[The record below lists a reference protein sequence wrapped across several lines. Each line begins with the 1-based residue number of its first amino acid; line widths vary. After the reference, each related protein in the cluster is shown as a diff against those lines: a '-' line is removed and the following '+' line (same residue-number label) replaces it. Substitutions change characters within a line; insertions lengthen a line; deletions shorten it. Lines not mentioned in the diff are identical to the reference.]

1 MRYLI
6 AIAALV
12 GALLLFLLS
21 KASSSSEFISGSSYT
36 IVLILSGFFI
46 LSLIAII
53 ANQIKKLFRNI
64 KKDVMGS
71 RLSMRLV
78 ISFTLMAVI
87 PGLIVYLVSVNFL
100 TRSIESWFNV
110 KVESALDGGLK
121 LGQKALDIM
130 LTDLELKA
138 ERMALSLSSLPATSQ
153 YAALSD
159 LREKTGVQ
167 DATII
172 SDQGKIIAVSSND
185 AESFLPALPTLIQLK
200 QAENNIYGKIEPI
213 TNKGLYLRVLAP
225 INGTSVS
232 NERLILQILQPV
244 PNSLSTLAES
254 VQDVFQDYQKL
265 SYSRDSLKLIFSITL
280 TLVLMLAIL
289 TAVAI
294 GFLLSRKLS
303 EPLALLAEGTKKIAK
318 GNFKTMLP
326 EKGKDELGVLVRS
339 FNSMTRQLDQATQ
352 TSENNQI
359 RLESARSYL
368 ETVLAHLSSGV
379 IVINDAMEIKSFNIA
394 ASKIL
399 QVDLS
404 KNKDQLLT
412 SISNKNKLLKDFV
425 VSIQEEIKT
434 SNRKMQPEIIKQ
446 FEIRYEKNNQVL
458 SLQITTLPQN
468 KVNNYVLMIDD
479 ITMMIQAQRNAA
491 WSEVARR
498 LAHEIKNPLTPI
510 QLSAERIK
518 HKLGSK
524 LNKDDTEILDKA
536 VSTIVNQVDAMKTMV
551 NEFSE
556 YARAPKLNLESTD
569 INETIIEISHLF
581 ENSGIKITTNLL
593 KGLPKI
599 KVDANMMRQVLINLI
614 QNAQDAMVSN
624 TKKPSIKINTNKY
637 KNYLVLSIEDNGP
650 GFSEDILKKA
660 FEPYVTTKSHGTGL
674 GFIIEISHL
683 FENSGIKITT
693 NLLKGLPK
701 IKVDANMMR
710 QVLNRVLKLIRISI
724 KIISSY
730 PLKIM
735 AQVFQKTY

>member
-244 PNSLSTLAES
+244 PDSLTTLAES

-265 SYSRDSLKLIFSITL
+265 SYSRDSLKVIFSITL

-326 EKGKDELGVLVRS
+326 EKGKDELGILVRS

-379 IVINDAMEIKSFNIA
+379 IVINDDMEIKSFNIA

-404 KNKDQLLT
+404 KNTNQLIT
-412 SISNKNKLLKDFV
+412 SISNKNKLLNNFV
-425 VSIQEEIKT
+425 VSIQEEIKVA
-434 SNRKMQPEIIKQ
+434 SSKKQFEIIKQ
-446 FEIRYEKNNQVL
+446 FEIKYEKNNQVL
-458 SLQITTLPQN
+458 SLQITPLPQN
-468 KVNNYVLMIDD
+468 KVKNYVLMIDD
-479 ITMMIQAQRNAA
+479 ITMMIQAQRDAA

-524 LNKDDTEILDKA
+524 LNKEDTDILDKA

-556 YARAPKLNLESTD
+556 YARAPKLNLELTD
-569 INETIIEISHLF
+569 INETIKEISHLF
-581 ENSGIKITTNLL
+581 ENSGIKITTTLL

-599 KVDANMMRQVLINLI
+599 KVDINMMRQVLINLI
-614 QNAQDAMVSN
+614 QNAQDAMVNN

-637 KNYLVLSIEDNGP
+637 KNYLILSIEDNGP
-650 GFSEDILKKA
+650 GFSADILKKA

-674 GFIIEISHL
+674 GLAIVKKIIEEHEGTIVVENIKSGGANINIQLPISK
-683 FENSGIKITT
+683 SK
-693 NLLKGLPK
+693 
-701 IKVDANMMR
+701 
-710 QVLNRVLKLIRISI
+710 
-724 KIISSY
+724 
-730 PLKIM
+730 
-735 AQVFQKTY
+735 

>member
-6 AIAALV
+6 AIASLV

-21 KASSSSEFISGSSYT
+21 KASSSSEFISGNSYT
-36 IVLILSGFFI
+36 IVLILSIVFI
-46 LSLIAII
+46 LSLVAII
-53 ANQIKKLFRNI
+53 ANQIKKLFGNI
-64 KKDVMGS
+64 KKDVIGS

-78 ISFTLMAVI
+78 ISFSLMAVI

-138 ERMALSLSSLPATSQ
+138 ERMALTLSSMPATSQ
-153 YAALSD
+153 YGALSD
-159 LREKTGVQ
+159 LREKSGVQ

-200 QAENNIYGKIEPI
+200 QADNKVYGKIEPI

-225 INGTSVS
+225 INGTAVS

-244 PNSLSTLAES
+244 PDSLSTIAES
-254 VQDVFQDYQKL
+254 VQAVFQDYQKL
-265 SYSRDSLKLIFSITL
+265 SYSRDSLKVIFSITL

-404 KNKDQLLT
+404 KNKDKLIT
-412 SISNKNKLLKDFV
+412 SISIKNKSLKDFV
-425 VSIQEEIKT
+425 AGIQEEIKI
-434 SNRKMQPEIIKQ
+434 SDKKKQAEIIKQ
-446 FEIRYEKNNQVL
+446 FEIKYEKNNQVL
-458 SLQITTLPQN
+458 LLQITPLPQN
-468 KVNNYVLMIDD
+468 KLNNYVLMIDD
-479 ITMMIQAQRNAA
+479 ITMMIQAQRDAA

-518 HKLGSK
+518 HKLEAK
-524 LNKDDTEILDKA
+524 LNKDDTDVLNKA
-536 VSTIVNQVDAMKTMV
+536 VATIVNQVDAMKTMV

-556 YARAPKLNLESTD
+556 YARAPKLNLELTD
-569 INETIIEISHLF
+569 INKFIKEISHLF
-581 ENSGIKITTNLL
+581 ENSGIKISTKLS
-593 KGLPKI
+593 KDLPEI
-599 KVDANMMRQVLINLI
+599 KVDVNMMRQVLINLI
-614 QNAQDAMVSN
+614 QNAQDAMTNN
-624 TKKPSIKINTNKY
+624 TKNPIIQINTNKQ
-637 KNYLVLSIEDNGP
+637 KNYIALSIEYNGP
-650 GFSEDILKKA
+650 GFSMDILKKA

-674 GFIIEISHL
+674 GLAIVKKIIEEHEGVITIENVKSGGAVINIQLPISK
-683 FENSGIKITT
+683 NK
-693 NLLKGLPK
+693 
-701 IKVDANMMR
+701 
-710 QVLNRVLKLIRISI
+710 
-724 KIISSY
+724 
-730 PLKIM
+730 
-735 AQVFQKTY
+735 

>member
-1 MRYLI
+1 
-6 AIAALV
+6 
-12 GALLLFLLS
+12 
-21 KASSSSEFISGSSYT
+21 YT
-36 IVLILSGFFI
+36 IVLILSSFFI

-130 LTDLELKA
+130 LTDMELKA

-244 PNSLSTLAES
+244 PNSLSTLAAS

-412 SISNKNKLLKDFV
+412 SISNKNKLLKDFI

-524 LNKDDTEILDKA
+524 LNKDDTEILEKA

-674 GFIIEISHL
+674 GLAIVKKIIEEHEGIIVV
-683 FENSGIKITT
+683 ENIKSGGAHINIQ
-693 NLLKGLPK
+693 LPLSK
-701 IKVDANMMR
+701 SK
-710 QVLNRVLKLIRISI
+710 
-724 KIISSY
+724 
-730 PLKIM
+730 
-735 AQVFQKTY
+735 

>member
-6 AIAALV
+6 AIASLV

-21 KASSSSEFISGSSYT
+21 KASSSSEFISGNSYT
-36 IVLILSGFFI
+36 IVLILSIVFI
-46 LSLIAII
+46 LSLVAII
-53 ANQIKKLFRNI
+53 ANQIKKLFGNI
-64 KKDVMGS
+64 KKDVIGS

-78 ISFTLMAVI
+78 ISFSLMAVI

-138 ERMALSLSSLPATSQ
+138 ERMALTLSSMPATSQ
-153 YAALSD
+153 YGALSD
-159 LREKTGVQ
+159 LREKSGVQ

-200 QAENNIYGKIEPI
+200 QADNKVYGKIEPI

-225 INGTSVS
+225 INGTAVS

-244 PNSLSTLAES
+244 PDSLSTIAES
-254 VQDVFQDYQKL
+254 VQAVFQDYQKL
-265 SYSRDSLKLIFSITL
+265 SYSRDSLKVIFSITL

-404 KNKDQLLT
+404 KNKDKLIT
-412 SISNKNKLLKDFV
+412 SISIKNKSLKDFV
-425 VSIQEEIKT
+425 AGIQEEIKI
-434 SNRKMQPEIIKQ
+434 SDKKKQAEIIKQ
-446 FEIRYEKNNQVL
+446 FEIKYEKNNQVL
-458 SLQITTLPQN
+458 LLQITPLPQN
-468 KVNNYVLMIDD
+468 KLNNYVLMIDD
-479 ITMMIQAQRNAA
+479 ITMMIQAQRDAA

-518 HKLGSK
+518 HKLEAK
-524 LNKDDTEILDKA
+524 LNKDDTDVLNKA
-536 VSTIVNQVDAMKTMV
+536 VATIVNQVDAMKTMV

-556 YARAPKLNLESTD
+556 YARAPKLNLELTD
-569 INETIIEISHLF
+569 INKFIKEISHLF
-581 ENSGIKITTNLL
+581 ENSGIKISTKLS
-593 KGLPKI
+593 KDLPEI
-599 KVDANMMRQVLINLI
+599 KVDVNMMRQVLINLI
-614 QNAQDAMVSN
+614 QNAQDAMTNN
-624 TKKPSIKINTNKY
+624 TKNPIIQINTNKQ
-637 KNYLVLSIEDNGP
+637 KNYIALSIEDNGP
-650 GFSEDILKKA
+650 GFSMDILKKA

-674 GFIIEISHL
+674 GLAIVKKIIEEHEGVITIENVKSGGAVINIQLPISK
-683 FENSGIKITT
+683 NK
-693 NLLKGLPK
+693 
-701 IKVDANMMR
+701 
-710 QVLNRVLKLIRISI
+710 
-724 KIISSY
+724 
-730 PLKIM
+730 
-735 AQVFQKTY
+735 

>member
-6 AIAALV
+6 AIATLV
-12 GALLLFLLS
+12 GASLLFLLS

-36 IVLILSGFFI
+36 VVLILSGIFI

-53 ANQIKKLFRNI
+53 ANQIKKLFGNI

-138 ERMALSLSSLPATSQ
+138 GRMALTLSSMPTTSQ

-213 TNKGLYLRVLAP
+213 KNKGLYLRVLAP
-225 INGTSVS
+225 INGAAIS

-244 PNSLSTLAES
+244 PDSLTTLAES

-265 SYSRDSLKLIFSITL
+265 SYSRDSLKVIFSITL

-379 IVINDAMEIKSFNIA
+379 IVINDDMEIKSFNIA

-399 QVDLS
+399 QIDLS
-404 KNKDQLLT
+404 KNTNQLIT
-412 SISNKNKLLKDFV
+412 SISNKNKLLNDFV
-425 VSIQEEIKT
+425 VSIQEEIKAAR
-434 SNRKMQPEIIKQ
+434 SKKHFEIIKQ
-446 FEIRYEKNNQVL
+446 FEIKYEKNNQVL
-458 SLQITTLPQN
+458 SLQITPLPQN
-468 KVNNYVLMIDD
+468 KVKNYVLMIDD
-479 ITMMIQAQRNAA
+479 ITMMIQAQRDAA

-524 LNKDDTEILDKA
+524 LNKEDTDILDKA

-556 YARAPKLNLESTD
+556 YARAPKLNLELTD
-569 INETIIEISHLF
+569 INETIKEISHLF
-581 ENSGIKITTNLL
+581 ENSGIKITTTLL

-599 KVDANMMRQVLINLI
+599 KVDVNMMRQVLINLI
-614 QNAQDAMVSN
+614 QNAQDAMINN

-637 KNYLVLSIEDNGP
+637 KNYLILSIVDNGP
-650 GFSEDILKKA
+650 GFSADILKKA

-674 GFIIEISHL
+674 GLAIVKKIIEEHEGTIVVENIKNGGANINIQLPISK
-683 FENSGIKITT
+683 SK
-693 NLLKGLPK
+693 
-701 IKVDANMMR
+701 
-710 QVLNRVLKLIRISI
+710 
-724 KIISSY
+724 
-730 PLKIM
+730 
-735 AQVFQKTY
+735 

>member
-6 AIAALV
+6 AIATLV
-12 GALLLFLLS
+12 GASLLFLLS

-36 IVLILSGFFI
+36 VVLILSGIFI
-46 LSLIAII
+46 LTLIAII

-138 ERMALSLSSLPATSQ
+138 GRMALTLSSMPTTSQ

-213 TNKGLYLRVLAP
+213 KNKGLYLRVLAP
-225 INGTSVS
+225 INGAAIS

-244 PNSLSTLAES
+244 PDSLTTLAES

-265 SYSRDSLKLIFSITL
+265 SYSRDSLKVIFSITL

-379 IVINDAMEIKSFNIA
+379 IVINDDMEIKSFNIA

-404 KNKDQLLT
+404 KNTNQLIT
-412 SISNKNKLLKDFV
+412 SISNKNKLLNNFV
-425 VSIQEEIKT
+425 VSIQEEIKVA
-434 SNRKMQPEIIKQ
+434 SSKKQFEIIKQ
-446 FEIRYEKNNQVL
+446 FEIKYEKNNQVL
-458 SLQITTLPQN
+458 SLQITPLPQN
-468 KVNNYVLMIDD
+468 KVKNYVLMIDD
-479 ITMMIQAQRNAA
+479 ITMMIQAQRDAA

-524 LNKDDTEILDKA
+524 LNKEDTDILDKA

-556 YARAPKLNLESTD
+556 YARAPKLNLELTD
-569 INETIIEISHLF
+569 INETIKEISHLF
-581 ENSGIKITTNLL
+581 ENSGIKITTTLL

-599 KVDANMMRQVLINLI
+599 KVDVNMMRQVLINLI
-614 QNAQDAMVSN
+614 QNAQDAMINN

-637 KNYLVLSIEDNGP
+637 KNYLILSIEDNGP
-650 GFSEDILKKA
+650 GFSADILKKA
-660 FEPYVTTKSHGTGL
+660 FEPYVTSKSHGTGL
-674 GFIIEISHL
+674 GLAIVKKIIEEHEGTIVVENIKNGGANINIQLPISK
-683 FENSGIKITT
+683 SK
-693 NLLKGLPK
+693 
-701 IKVDANMMR
+701 
-710 QVLNRVLKLIRISI
+710 
-724 KIISSY
+724 
-730 PLKIM
+730 
-735 AQVFQKTY
+735 

>member
-36 IVLILSGFFI
+36 IVSNIKRAFFI

-674 GFIIEISHL
+674 GLAIVKKIIEEHEGIIVVENIKSGGAHINIQLPISK
-683 FENSGIKITT
+683 SK
-693 NLLKGLPK
+693 
-701 IKVDANMMR
+701 
-710 QVLNRVLKLIRISI
+710 
-724 KIISSY
+724 
-730 PLKIM
+730 
-735 AQVFQKTY
+735 

>member
-6 AIAALV
+6 AIATLV
-12 GALLLFLLS
+12 GASLLFLLS

-36 IVLILSGFFI
+36 VVLILSGIFI

-138 ERMALSLSSLPATSQ
+138 GRMALTLSSMPTTSQ

-213 TNKGLYLRVLAP
+213 KNKGLYLRVLAP
-225 INGTSVS
+225 INGAAIS

-244 PNSLSTLAES
+244 PDSLTTLAES

-265 SYSRDSLKLIFSITL
+265 SYSRDSLKVIFSITL

-352 TSENNQI
+352 TSANNQI

-379 IVINDAMEIKSFNIA
+379 IVINDDMEIKSFNIA

-399 QVDLS
+399 QIDLS
-404 KNKDQLLT
+404 KNTNQLIT
-412 SISNKNKLLKDFV
+412 SISNKNKLLNDFV
-425 VSIQEEIKT
+425 VSIQEEIKAAR
-434 SNRKMQPEIIKQ
+434 SKKHFEIIKQ
-446 FEIRYEKNNQVL
+446 FEIKYEKNNQVL
-458 SLQITTLPQN
+458 SLQITPLPQN
-468 KVNNYVLMIDD
+468 KVKNYVLMIDD
-479 ITMMIQAQRNAA
+479 ITMMIQAQRDAA

-524 LNKDDTEILDKA
+524 LNKEDTDILDKA

-556 YARAPKLNLESTD
+556 YARAPKLNLELTD
-569 INETIIEISHLF
+569 INETIKEISHLF
-581 ENSGIKITTNLL
+581 ENSGIKITTTLL

-599 KVDANMMRQVLINLI
+599 KVDVNMMRQVLINLI
-614 QNAQDAMVSN
+614 QNAQDAMINN

-637 KNYLVLSIEDNGP
+637 KNYLILSIVDNGP
-650 GFSEDILKKA
+650 GFSADILKKA

-674 GFIIEISHL
+674 GLAIVKKIIEEHEGTIVVENIKNGGANINIQLPISK
-683 FENSGIKITT
+683 SK
-693 NLLKGLPK
+693 
-701 IKVDANMMR
+701 
-710 QVLNRVLKLIRISI
+710 
-724 KIISSY
+724 
-730 PLKIM
+730 
-735 AQVFQKTY
+735 

>member
-6 AIAALV
+6 AIATLV
-12 GALLLFLLS
+12 GASLLFLLS

-36 IVLILSGFFI
+36 VVLILSGIFI

-53 ANQIKKLFRNI
+53 ANQIKKLFGNI

-138 ERMALSLSSLPATSQ
+138 GRMALTLSSMPTTSQ

-213 TNKGLYLRVLAP
+213 KNKGLYLRVLAP
-225 INGTSVS
+225 INGAAIS

-244 PNSLSTLAES
+244 PDSLTTLAES

-265 SYSRDSLKLIFSITL
+265 SYSRDSLKVIFSITL

-379 IVINDAMEIKSFNIA
+379 IVINDDMEIKSFNIA

-399 QVDLS
+399 QIDLS
-404 KNKDQLLT
+404 KNTNQLIT
-412 SISNKNKLLKDFV
+412 SISNKNKLLNDFV
-425 VSIQEEIKT
+425 VSIQEEIKAA
-434 SNRKMQPEIIKQ
+434 SSKKHFEIIKQ
-446 FEIRYEKNNQVL
+446 FEIKYEKNNQVL
-458 SLQITTLPQN
+458 SLQITPLPQN
-468 KVNNYVLMIDD
+468 KVKNYVLMIDD
-479 ITMMIQAQRNAA
+479 ITMMIQAQRDAA

-524 LNKDDTEILDKA
+524 LNKEDTDILDKA

-556 YARAPKLNLESTD
+556 YARAPKLNLELTD
-569 INETIIEISHLF
+569 INETIKEISHLF
-581 ENSGIKITTNLL
+581 ENSGIKITTTLL

-599 KVDANMMRQVLINLI
+599 KVDVNMMRQVLINLI
-614 QNAQDAMVSN
+614 QNAQDAMINN

-637 KNYLVLSIEDNGP
+637 KNYLILSIVDNGP
-650 GFSEDILKKA
+650 GFSADILKKA
-660 FEPYVTTKSHGTGL
+660 FEPYVTSKSHGTGL
-674 GFIIEISHL
+674 GLAIVKKIIEEHEGTIVVENIKNGGANINIQLPISK
-683 FENSGIKITT
+683 SK
-693 NLLKGLPK
+693 
-701 IKVDANMMR
+701 
-710 QVLNRVLKLIRISI
+710 
-724 KIISSY
+724 
-730 PLKIM
+730 
-735 AQVFQKTY
+735 

>member
-6 AIAALV
+6 AIATLV
-12 GALLLFLLS
+12 GASLLFLLS

-36 IVLILSGFFI
+36 VVLILSGIFI

-53 ANQIKKLFRNI
+53 ANQIKKLFGNI

-138 ERMALSLSSLPATSQ
+138 GRMALTLSSMPTTSQ

-213 TNKGLYLRVLAP
+213 KNKGLYLRVLAP
-225 INGTSVS
+225 INGAAIS

-244 PNSLSTLAES
+244 PDSLTTLAES

-265 SYSRDSLKLIFSITL
+265 SYSRDSLKVIFSITL

-379 IVINDAMEIKSFNIA
+379 IVINDDMEIKSFNIA

-399 QVDLS
+399 QIDLS
-404 KNKDQLLT
+404 KNTNQLIT
-412 SISNKNKLLKDFV
+412 SISNKNKLLNDFV
-425 VSIQEEIKT
+425 VSIQEEIKVAR
-434 SNRKMQPEIIKQ
+434 SKKHFEIIKQ
-446 FEIRYEKNNQVL
+446 FEIKYEKNNQIL
-458 SLQITTLPQN
+458 SLQITPLPQN
-468 KVNNYVLMIDD
+468 KVKNYVLMIDD
-479 ITMMIQAQRNAA
+479 ITMMIQAQRDAA

-524 LNKDDTEILDKA
+524 LNKEDTDILDKA

-556 YARAPKLNLESTD
+556 YARAPKLNLELTD
-569 INETIIEISHLF
+569 INEAIKEISHLF
-581 ENSGIKITTNLL
+581 ENSGIKITTTLL

-599 KVDANMMRQVLINLI
+599 KVDVNMMRQVLINLI
-614 QNAQDAMVSN
+614 QNAQDAMINN

-637 KNYLVLSIEDNGP
+637 KNYLILSIEDNGP
-650 GFSEDILKKA
+650 GFSADILKKA
-660 FEPYVTTKSHGTGL
+660 FEPYVTSKSHGTGL
-674 GFIIEISHL
+674 GLAIVKKIIEEHEGTIVVENIKNGGANINIQLPISK
-683 FENSGIKITT
+683 SK
-693 NLLKGLPK
+693 
-701 IKVDANMMR
+701 
-710 QVLNRVLKLIRISI
+710 
-724 KIISSY
+724 
-730 PLKIM
+730 
-735 AQVFQKTY
+735 

>member
-6 AIAALV
+6 AIATLV
-12 GALLLFLLS
+12 GASLLFLLS

-36 IVLILSGFFI
+36 VVLILSGIFI

-138 ERMALSLSSLPATSQ
+138 GRMALTLSSMPTTSQ

-213 TNKGLYLRVLAP
+213 KNKGLYLRVLAP
-225 INGTSVS
+225 INGAAIS

-244 PNSLSTLAES
+244 PDSLTTLAES

-265 SYSRDSLKLIFSITL
+265 SYSRDSLKVIFSITL

-379 IVINDAMEIKSFNIA
+379 IVINDDMEIKSFNIA

-404 KNKDQLLT
+404 KNTNQLIT
-412 SISNKNKLLKDFV
+412 SISNKNKLLNDFV
-425 VSIQEEIKT
+425 VSIQEEIKAAR
-434 SNRKMQPEIIKQ
+434 SKKHFEIIKQ
-446 FEIRYEKNNQVL
+446 FEIKYEKNNQVL
-458 SLQITTLPQN
+458 SLQITPLPQN
-468 KVNNYVLMIDD
+468 KVKNYVLMIDD
-479 ITMMIQAQRNAA
+479 ITMMIQAQRDAA

-524 LNKDDTEILDKA
+524 LNKEDTDILDKA

-556 YARAPKLNLESTD
+556 YARAPKLNLELTD
-569 INETIIEISHLF
+569 INETIKEISHLF
-581 ENSGIKITTNLL
+581 ENSGIKITTTLL

-599 KVDANMMRQVLINLI
+599 KVDVNMMRQVLINLI
-614 QNAQDAMVSN
+614 QNAQDAMINN

-637 KNYLVLSIEDNGP
+637 KNYLILSIEDNGP
-650 GFSEDILKKA
+650 GFSADILKKA
-660 FEPYVTTKSHGTGL
+660 FEPYVTSKSHGTGL
-674 GFIIEISHL
+674 GLAIVKKIIEEHEGTIVVENIKNGGANINIQLPISK
-683 FENSGIKITT
+683 SK
-693 NLLKGLPK
+693 
-701 IKVDANMMR
+701 
-710 QVLNRVLKLIRISI
+710 
-724 KIISSY
+724 
-730 PLKIM
+730 
-735 AQVFQKTY
+735 

>member
-6 AIAALV
+6 AIATLV
-12 GALLLFLLS
+12 GASLLFLLS

-36 IVLILSGFFI
+36 VVLILSGIFI

-53 ANQIKKLFRNI
+53 ANQIKKLFGNI

-138 ERMALSLSSLPATSQ
+138 GRMALTLSSMPTTSQ

-213 TNKGLYLRVLAP
+213 KNKGLYLRVLAP
-225 INGTSVS
+225 INGAAIS

-244 PNSLSTLAES
+244 PDSLTTLAES

-265 SYSRDSLKLIFSITL
+265 SYSRDSLKVIFSITL

-379 IVINDAMEIKSFNIA
+379 IVINDDMEIKSFNIA

-399 QVDLS
+399 QIDLS
-404 KNKDQLLT
+404 KNTNQLIT
-412 SISNKNKLLKDFV
+412 SISNKNKLLNDFV
-425 VSIQEEIKT
+425 VSIQEEIKAA
-434 SNRKMQPEIIKQ
+434 SSKKHFEIIKQ
-446 FEIRYEKNNQVL
+446 FEIKYEKNNQIL
-458 SLQITTLPQN
+458 SLQITPLPQN
-468 KVNNYVLMIDD
+468 KVKNYVLMIDD
-479 ITMMIQAQRNAA
+479 ITMMIQAQRDAA

-524 LNKDDTEILDKA
+524 LNKEDTDILDKA

-556 YARAPKLNLESTD
+556 YARAPKLNLELTD
-569 INETIIEISHLF
+569 INETIKEISHLF
-581 ENSGIKITTNLL
+581 ENSGIKITTTLL

-599 KVDANMMRQVLINLI
+599 KVDVNMMRQVLINLI
-614 QNAQDAMVSN
+614 QNAQDAMINN

-637 KNYLVLSIEDNGP
+637 KNYLILSIVDNGP
-650 GFSEDILKKA
+650 GFSADILKKA

-674 GFIIEISHL
+674 GLAIVKKIIEEHEGTIVVENIKNGGANINIQLPISK
-683 FENSGIKITT
+683 SK
-693 NLLKGLPK
+693 
-701 IKVDANMMR
+701 
-710 QVLNRVLKLIRISI
+710 
-724 KIISSY
+724 
-730 PLKIM
+730 
-735 AQVFQKTY
+735 

>member
-6 AIAALV
+6 AIATLV
-12 GALLLFLLS
+12 GASLLFLLS

-36 IVLILSGFFI
+36 VVLILSGIFI

-138 ERMALSLSSLPATSQ
+138 ERMALTLSSMPTTSQ

-213 TNKGLYLRVLAP
+213 KNKGLYLRVLAP
-225 INGTSVS
+225 INGAAIS

-244 PNSLSTLAES
+244 PDSLTTLAES

-265 SYSRDSLKLIFSITL
+265 SYSRDSLKVIFSITL

-379 IVINDAMEIKSFNIA
+379 IVINDDMEIKSFNIA

-399 QVDLS
+399 QIDLS
-404 KNKDQLLT
+404 KNTNQLIT
-412 SISNKNKLLKDFV
+412 SISNKNKLLNDFV
-425 VSIQEEIKT
+425 VSIQEEIKVAR
-434 SNRKMQPEIIKQ
+434 SKKHFEIIKQ
-446 FEIRYEKNNQVL
+446 FEIKYEKNNQVL
-458 SLQITTLPQN
+458 SLQITPLPQN
-468 KVNNYVLMIDD
+468 KIKNYVLMIDD
-479 ITMMIQAQRNAA
+479 ITMMIQAQRDAA

-524 LNKDDTEILDKA
+524 LNKEDTDILDKA

-556 YARAPKLNLESTD
+556 YARAPKLSLELTD
-569 INETIIEISHLF
+569 INKTIKEISHLF
-581 ENSGIKITTNLL
+581 ENSGIKITTTLL

-599 KVDANMMRQVLINLI
+599 KVDVNMMRQVLINLI
-614 QNAQDAMVSN
+614 QNAQDAMINN

-637 KNYLVLSIEDNGP
+637 KNYLILSIEDNGP
-650 GFSEDILKKA
+650 GFSADILKKA
-660 FEPYVTTKSHGTGL
+660 FEPYVTSKSHGTGL
-674 GFIIEISHL
+674 GLAIVKKIIEEHEGTIVVENIKNGGANINIQLPISK
-683 FENSGIKITT
+683 SK
-693 NLLKGLPK
+693 
-701 IKVDANMMR
+701 
-710 QVLNRVLKLIRISI
+710 
-724 KIISSY
+724 
-730 PLKIM
+730 
-735 AQVFQKTY
+735 

>member
-6 AIAALV
+6 AIATLV
-12 GALLLFLLS
+12 GASLLFLLS

-36 IVLILSGFFI
+36 VVLILSGIFI
-46 LSLIAII
+46 LTLIAII

-138 ERMALSLSSLPATSQ
+138 GRMALTLSSMPTTSQ

-213 TNKGLYLRVLAP
+213 KNKGLYLRVLAP
-225 INGTSVS
+225 INGAAIS

-244 PNSLSTLAES
+244 PDSLTTLAES

-265 SYSRDSLKLIFSITL
+265 SYSRDSLKVIFSITL

-379 IVINDAMEIKSFNIA
+379 IVINDDMEIKSFNIA

-404 KNKDQLLT
+404 KNTNQLIT
-412 SISNKNKLLKDFV
+412 SISNKNKLLNNFV
-425 VSIQEEIKT
+425 MSIQEEIKAA
-434 SNRKMQPEIIKQ
+434 SSKKQFEIIKQ
-446 FEIRYEKNNQVL
+446 FEIKYEKNNQVL
-458 SLQITTLPQN
+458 SLQITPLPQN
-468 KVNNYVLMIDD
+468 KVKNYVLMIDD
-479 ITMMIQAQRNAA
+479 ITMMIQAQRDAA

-524 LNKDDTEILDKA
+524 LNKEDTDIVDKA

-556 YARAPKLNLESTD
+556 YARAPKLNLELTD
-569 INETIIEISHLF
+569 INETIKEISHLF
-581 ENSGIKITTNLL
+581 ENSGIKITTTLL

-599 KVDANMMRQVLINLI
+599 KVDVNMMRQVLINLI
-614 QNAQDAMVSN
+614 QNAQDAMINN

-637 KNYLVLSIEDNGP
+637 KNYLILSIEDNGP
-650 GFSEDILKKA
+650 GFSADILKKA
-660 FEPYVTTKSHGTGL
+660 FEPYVTSKSHGTGL
-674 GFIIEISHL
+674 GLAIVKKIIEEHEGTIVVENIKNGGANINIQLPISK
-683 FENSGIKITT
+683 SK
-693 NLLKGLPK
+693 
-701 IKVDANMMR
+701 
-710 QVLNRVLKLIRISI
+710 
-724 KIISSY
+724 
-730 PLKIM
+730 
-735 AQVFQKTY
+735 

>member
-412 SISNKNKLLKDFV
+412 SISNKNKLLKDFI

-458 SLQITTLPQN
+458 SIQITTLPQN

-674 GFIIEISHL
+674 GLAIVKKIIEEHEGIIVV
-683 FENSGIKITT
+683 ENIKSGGAHINIQ
-693 NLLKGLPK
+693 LPIAK
-701 IKVDANMMR
+701 SK
-710 QVLNRVLKLIRISI
+710 
-724 KIISSY
+724 
-730 PLKIM
+730 
-735 AQVFQKTY
+735 

>member
-6 AIAALV
+6 AISGLV
-12 GALLLFLLS
+12 GAFLLFLLS
-21 KASSSSEFISGSSYT
+21 KASSSSEFISGNSYT
-36 IVLILSGFFI
+36 FVLILSVVFI

-64 KKDVMGS
+64 KKDVIGS

-130 LTDLELKA
+130 LTDLEIKA
-138 ERMALSLSSLPATSQ
+138 ERMALILSSMPTTSQ
-153 YAALSD
+153 YGALSD
-159 LREKTGVQ
+159 LREKSGVQ

-225 INGTSVS
+225 INEASVS
-232 NERLILQILQPV
+232 NEKLILQILQPV
-244 PNSLSTLAES
+244 PDSLSTIAES
-254 VQDVFQDYQKL
+254 VQTVFQDYHKL
-265 SYSRDSLKLIFSITL
+265 SYSRDSLKVIFSITL

-303 EPLALLAEGTKKIAK
+303 EPLTLLAEGTKKIAK

-339 FNSMTRQLDQATQ
+339 FNSMTKQLDQATQ

-404 KNKDQLLT
+404 KNKDKLLT
-412 SISNKNKLLKDFV
+412 SISKKNKLLIDFIRG
-425 VSIQEEIKT
+425 IQEEIYTFGRKT
-434 SNRKMQPEIIKQ
+434 QTEVIKE
-446 FEIRYEKNNQVL
+446 FEIKYENNNQVL
-458 SLQITTLPQN
+458 LLQITPLPQN
-468 KVNNYVLMIDD
+468 KLNNYVLMIDD
-479 ITMMIQAQRNAA
+479 ITMMIQAQRDAA

-518 HKLGSK
+518 HKLGAK
-524 LNKDDTEILDKA
+524 LNKDDTDILNKA
-536 VSTIVNQVDAMKTMV
+536 VATIVNQVDAMKTMV

-556 YARAPKLNLESTD
+556 YARAPKLNFELTD
-569 INETIIEISHLF
+569 INRFIKEISHLF
-581 ENSGIKITTNLL
+581 ENSGVEILTKLS
-593 KGLPKI
+593 KDLPKI
-599 KVDANMMRQVLINLI
+599 RVDVNMMRQVLINLI
-614 QNAQDAMVSN
+614 QNAQDAMINN
-624 TKKPSIKINTNKY
+624 TKKQIIQINTNKL
-637 KNYLVLSIEDNGP
+637 KNYIVLSIEDNGP
-650 GFSEDILKKA
+650 GFSADILKKA
-660 FEPYVTTKSHGTGL
+660 FEPYVTSKSHGTGL
-674 GFIIEISHL
+674 GLAIVKKIIEEHEGVIAI
-683 FENSGIKITT
+683 ENIKKGGALIKIQ
-693 NLLKGLPK
+693 LP
-701 IKVDANMMR
+701 
-710 QVLNRVLKLIRISI
+710 IS
-724 KIISSY
+724 KS
-730 PLKIM
+730 K
-735 AQVFQKTY
+735 

>member
-468 KVNNYVLMIDD
+468 KVNSYVLMIDD

-593 KGLPKI
+593 KELPKI

-614 QNAQDAMVSN
+614 QNAQDAMVNN

-637 KNYLVLSIEDNGP
+637 KNYLILSIEDNGP

-674 GFIIEISHL
+674 GLAIVKKIIEEHEGIIVIENIKSGGAHINIQLPISK
-683 FENSGIKITT
+683 SK
-693 NLLKGLPK
+693 
-701 IKVDANMMR
+701 
-710 QVLNRVLKLIRISI
+710 
-724 KIISSY
+724 
-730 PLKIM
+730 
-735 AQVFQKTY
+735 

>member
-6 AIAALV
+6 AIATLV
-12 GALLLFLLS
+12 GASLLFLLS

-36 IVLILSGFFI
+36 VVLILSGIFI

-53 ANQIKKLFRNI
+53 ANQIKKLFGNI

-138 ERMALSLSSLPATSQ
+138 GRMALTLSSMPTTSQ

-213 TNKGLYLRVLAP
+213 KNKGLYLRVLAP
-225 INGTSVS
+225 INGAAIS

-244 PNSLSTLAES
+244 PDSLTTLAES

-265 SYSRDSLKLIFSITL
+265 SYSRDSLKVIFSITL

-352 TSENNQI
+352 TSANNQI

-379 IVINDAMEIKSFNIA
+379 IVINDDMEIKSFNIA

-399 QVDLS
+399 QIDLS
-404 KNKDQLLT
+404 KNTNQLIT
-412 SISNKNKLLKDFV
+412 SISNKNKLLNDFV
-425 VSIQEEIKT
+425 VSIQEEIKAAR
-434 SNRKMQPEIIKQ
+434 SKKHFEIIKQ
-446 FEIRYEKNNQVL
+446 FEIKYEKNNQVL
-458 SLQITTLPQN
+458 SLQITPLPQN
-468 KVNNYVLMIDD
+468 KVKNYVLMIDD
-479 ITMMIQAQRNAA
+479 ITMMIQAQRDAA

-524 LNKDDTEILDKA
+524 LNKEDTDILDKA

-556 YARAPKLNLESTD
+556 YARAPKLNLELTD
-569 INETIIEISHLF
+569 INETIKEISHLF
-581 ENSGIKITTNLL
+581 ENSGIKITTTLL

-599 KVDANMMRQVLINLI
+599 KVDVNMMRQVLINLI
-614 QNAQDAMVSN
+614 QNAQDAMINN

-637 KNYLVLSIEDNGP
+637 KNYLILSIEDNGP
-650 GFSEDILKKA
+650 GFSADILKKA
-660 FEPYVTTKSHGTGL
+660 FEPYVTSKSHGTGL
-674 GFIIEISHL
+674 GLAIVKKIIEEHEGTIAVENIKNGGANINIQLPISK
-683 FENSGIKITT
+683 SK
-693 NLLKGLPK
+693 
-701 IKVDANMMR
+701 
-710 QVLNRVLKLIRISI
+710 
-724 KIISSY
+724 
-730 PLKIM
+730 
-735 AQVFQKTY
+735 

>member
-6 AIAALV
+6 AIASLV

-36 IVLILSGFFI
+36 FVLILSGVFI

-138 ERMALSLSSLPATSQ
+138 ERMALTLSSMPTTSQ
-153 YAALSD
+153 YGALSD
-159 LREKTGVQ
+159 LREKSGVQ

-225 INGTSVS
+225 INGASVS

-244 PNSLSTLAES
+244 PDSLSTIAES
-254 VQDVFQDYQKL
+254 VQTVFQDYHKL
-265 SYSRDSLKLIFSITL
+265 SYSRDSLKVIFSITL

-404 KNKDQLLT
+404 KNKDKLLT
-412 SISNKNKLLKDFV
+412 SISNKNKLLTNFIR
-425 VSIQEEIKT
+425 SIQEEIYAF
-434 SNRKMQPEIIKQ
+434 SNKKQVEVIKE
-446 FEIRYEKNNQVL
+446 FEIKYEKNNQVL
-458 SLQITTLPQN
+458 LLQITPLPQN
-468 KVNNYVLMIDD
+468 KLNNYVLMIDD
-479 ITMMIQAQRNAA
+479 ITMMIQAQRDAA

-518 HKLGSK
+518 HKLGAK
-524 LNKDDTEILDKA
+524 LNKDDTDVLNKA

-556 YARAPKLNLESTD
+556 YAREPKLNLELTD
-569 INETIIEISHLF
+569 INKFIKEISHLF
-581 ENSGIKITTNLL
+581 ENSEIKISTKLL
-593 KGLPKI
+593 RDLPET
-599 KVDANMMRQVLINLI
+599 KVDVNMMRQVLINLI
-614 QNAQDAMVSN
+614 QNAQDAMINN
-624 TKKPSIKINTNKY
+624 TKKPIIQINTNKL
-637 KNYLVLSIEDNGP
+637 KNYIVLSIEDNGP
-650 GFSEDILKKA
+650 GFSADILKKA

-674 GFIIEISHL
+674 GLAIVKKIIEEHEGVITI
-683 FENSGIKITT
+683 ENIKNSGALINIQ
-693 NLLKGLPK
+693 LP
-701 IKVDANMMR
+701 
-710 QVLNRVLKLIRISI
+710 IS
-724 KIISSY
+724 KS
-730 PLKIM
+730 K
-735 AQVFQKTY
+735 

>member
-6 AIAALV
+6 AIATLV
-12 GALLLFLLS
+12 GASLLFLLS

-36 IVLILSGFFI
+36 VVLILSGIFI

-53 ANQIKKLFRNI
+53 ANQIKKLFGNI

-138 ERMALSLSSLPATSQ
+138 GRMALTLSSMPTTSQ

-213 TNKGLYLRVLAP
+213 KNKGLYLRVLAP
-225 INGTSVS
+225 INGAAIS

-244 PNSLSTLAES
+244 PDSLTTLAES

-265 SYSRDSLKLIFSITL
+265 SYSRDSLKVIFSITL

-379 IVINDAMEIKSFNIA
+379 IVINDDMEIKSFNIA

-404 KNKDQLLT
+404 KNTNQLIT
-412 SISNKNKLLKDFV
+412 SISNKNKLLNDFV
-425 VSIQEEIKT
+425 VSIQEEIKAA
-434 SNRKMQPEIIKQ
+434 SSKKHFEIIKQ
-446 FEIRYEKNNQVL
+446 FEIKYEKNNQVL
-458 SLQITTLPQN
+458 SLQITPLPQN
-468 KVNNYVLMIDD
+468 KVKNYVLMIDD
-479 ITMMIQAQRNAA
+479 ITMMIQAQRDAA

-524 LNKDDTEILDKA
+524 LNKEDTDILDKA

-556 YARAPKLNLESTD
+556 YARAPKLNLELTD
-569 INETIIEISHLF
+569 INETIKEISHLF
-581 ENSGIKITTNLL
+581 ENSGIKITTTLL

-599 KVDANMMRQVLINLI
+599 KVDVNMMRQVLINLI
-614 QNAQDAMVSN
+614 QNAQDAMINN

-637 KNYLVLSIEDNGP
+637 KNYLILSIVDNGP
-650 GFSEDILKKA
+650 GFSADILKKA
-660 FEPYVTTKSHGTGL
+660 FEPYVTSKSHGTGL
-674 GFIIEISHL
+674 GLAIVKKIIEEHEGTIVVENIKNGGANINIQLPISK
-683 FENSGIKITT
+683 SK
-693 NLLKGLPK
+693 
-701 IKVDANMMR
+701 
-710 QVLNRVLKLIRISI
+710 
-724 KIISSY
+724 
-730 PLKIM
+730 
-735 AQVFQKTY
+735 

>member
-185 AESFLPALPTLIQLK
+185 AESFLPALPTLIHLK

-674 GFIIEISHL
+674 GLAIVKKIIEEHEGIIVVENIKSGGAHINIQLPISK
-683 FENSGIKITT
+683 SK
-693 NLLKGLPK
+693 
-701 IKVDANMMR
+701 
-710 QVLNRVLKLIRISI
+710 
-724 KIISSY
+724 
-730 PLKIM
+730 
-735 AQVFQKTY
+735 

>member
-674 GFIIEISHL
+674 GLAIVKKIIEEHEGIIVVENIKSGGAHINIQLPISK
-683 FENSGIKITT
+683 SK
-693 NLLKGLPK
+693 
-701 IKVDANMMR
+701 
-710 QVLNRVLKLIRISI
+710 
-724 KIISSY
+724 
-730 PLKIM
+730 
-735 AQVFQKTY
+735 

>member
-6 AIAALV
+6 AIATLV
-12 GALLLFLLS
+12 GASLLFLLS

-36 IVLILSGFFI
+36 VVLILSGIFI

-138 ERMALSLSSLPATSQ
+138 GRMALTLSSMPTTSQ

-213 TNKGLYLRVLAP
+213 KNKGLYLRVLAP
-225 INGTSVS
+225 INGAAIS

-244 PNSLSTLAES
+244 PDSLTTLAES

-265 SYSRDSLKLIFSITL
+265 SYSRDSLKVIFSITL

-352 TSENNQI
+352 TSANNQI

-379 IVINDAMEIKSFNIA
+379 IVINDDMEIKSFNIA

-404 KNKDQLLT
+404 KNTNQLIT
-412 SISNKNKLLKDFV
+412 SISNKNKLLNDFV
-425 VSIQEEIKT
+425 VSIQEEIKVAR
-434 SNRKMQPEIIKQ
+434 SKKHFEIIKQ
-446 FEIRYEKNNQVL
+446 FEIKYEKNNQIL
-458 SLQITTLPQN
+458 SLQITPLPQN
-468 KVNNYVLMIDD
+468 KVKNYVLMIDD
-479 ITMMIQAQRNAA
+479 ITMMIQAQRDAA

-524 LNKDDTEILDKA
+524 LNKEDTDILDKA

-556 YARAPKLNLESTD
+556 YARAPKLNLELTD
-569 INETIIEISHLF
+569 INKTIKEISHLF
-581 ENSGIKITTNLL
+581 ENSGIKITTTLL

-599 KVDANMMRQVLINLI
+599 KVDINMMRQVLINLI
-614 QNAQDAMVSN
+614 QNAQDAMINN

-637 KNYLVLSIEDNGP
+637 KNYLILSIVDNGP
-650 GFSEDILKKA
+650 GFSADILKKA

-674 GFIIEISHL
+674 GLAIVKKIIEEHEGTIVVENIKNGGANINIQLPISK
-683 FENSGIKITT
+683 SK
-693 NLLKGLPK
+693 
-701 IKVDANMMR
+701 
-710 QVLNRVLKLIRISI
+710 
-724 KIISSY
+724 
-730 PLKIM
+730 
-735 AQVFQKTY
+735 

>member
-6 AIAALV
+6 AIATLV
-12 GALLLFLLS
+12 GASLLFLLS

-36 IVLILSGFFI
+36 VVLILSGIFI

-138 ERMALSLSSLPATSQ
+138 GRMALTLSSMPTTSQ

-213 TNKGLYLRVLAP
+213 KNKGLYLRVLAP
-225 INGTSVS
+225 INGAAIS

-244 PNSLSTLAES
+244 PDSLTTLAES

-265 SYSRDSLKLIFSITL
+265 SYSRDSLKVIFSITL

-379 IVINDAMEIKSFNIA
+379 IVINDDMEIKSFNIA

-404 KNKDQLLT
+404 KNTNQLIT
-412 SISNKNKLLKDFV
+412 SISNKNKLLNNFV
-425 VSIQEEIKT
+425 MSIQEEIKAA
-434 SNRKMQPEIIKQ
+434 SSKKQFEIIKQ
-446 FEIRYEKNNQVL
+446 FEIKYEKNNQVL
-458 SLQITTLPQN
+458 SLQITPLPQN
-468 KVNNYVLMIDD
+468 KVKNYVLMIDD
-479 ITMMIQAQRNAA
+479 ITMMIQAQRDAA

-524 LNKDDTEILDKA
+524 LNKEDTDILDKA

-556 YARAPKLNLESTD
+556 YARAPKLNLELTD
-569 INETIIEISHLF
+569 INETIKEISHLF
-581 ENSGIKITTNLL
+581 ENSGIKITTTLL

-599 KVDANMMRQVLINLI
+599 KVDINMIRQVLINLI
-614 QNAQDAMVSN
+614 QNAQDAMVN
-624 TKKPSIKINTNKY
+624 HTKKPSIKINTNKY
-637 KNYLVLSIEDNGP
+637 KNYLILSIEDNGP
-650 GFSEDILKKA
+650 GFSLDILKKA

-674 GFIIEISHL
+674 GLAIVKKIIEEHEGTIVVENIKSGGANINIQLPISK
-683 FENSGIKITT
+683 SK
-693 NLLKGLPK
+693 
-701 IKVDANMMR
+701 
-710 QVLNRVLKLIRISI
+710 
-724 KIISSY
+724 
-730 PLKIM
+730 
-735 AQVFQKTY
+735 

>member
-6 AIAALV
+6 AIASLV

-21 KASSSSEFISGSSYT
+21 KASSSSEFISGNSYT
-36 IVLILSGFFI
+36 IVLILSIVFI
-46 LSLIAII
+46 LSLVAII
-53 ANQIKKLFRNI
+53 ANQIKKLFGNI
-64 KKDVMGS
+64 KKDVIGS

-78 ISFTLMAVI
+78 ISFSLMAVI

-138 ERMALSLSSLPATSQ
+138 ERMALTLSSMPATSQ
-153 YAALSD
+153 YGALSD
-159 LREKTGVQ
+159 LREKSGVQ

-200 QAENNIYGKIEPI
+200 QADNKVYGKIEPI

-225 INGTSVS
+225 INGTAVS

-244 PNSLSTLAES
+244 PDSLSTIAES
-254 VQDVFQDYQKL
+254 VQAVFQDYQKL
-265 SYSRDSLKLIFSITL
+265 SYSRDSLKVIFSITL

-404 KNKDQLLT
+404 KNKDKLIT
-412 SISNKNKLLKDFV
+412 SISIKNKSLKDFV
-425 VSIQEEIKT
+425 AGIQEEIKI
-434 SNRKMQPEIIKQ
+434 SDKKKKAEIIKQ
-446 FEIRYEKNNQVL
+446 FEIKYEKNNQVL
-458 SLQITTLPQN
+458 LLQITPLPQN
-468 KVNNYVLMIDD
+468 KLNNYVLMIDD
-479 ITMMIQAQRNAA
+479 ITMMIQAQRDAA

-518 HKLGSK
+518 HKLEAK
-524 LNKDDTEILDKA
+524 LNKDDTDVLNKA
-536 VSTIVNQVDAMKTMV
+536 VATIVNQVDAMKTMV

-556 YARAPKLNLESTD
+556 YARAPKLNLELTD
-569 INETIIEISHLF
+569 INKFIKEISHLF
-581 ENSGIKITTNLL
+581 ENSGIKISTKLS
-593 KGLPKI
+593 KDLPEI
-599 KVDANMMRQVLINLI
+599 KVDVNMMRQVLINLI
-614 QNAQDAMVSN
+614 QNAQDAMTNN
-624 TKKPSIKINTNKY
+624 TKNPIIQINTNKQ
-637 KNYLVLSIEDNGP
+637 KNYIALSIEDNGP
-650 GFSEDILKKA
+650 GFSMDILKKA

-674 GFIIEISHL
+674 GLAIVKKIIEEHEGVITIENVKSGGAVINIQLPISK
-683 FENSGIKITT
+683 NK
-693 NLLKGLPK
+693 
-701 IKVDANMMR
+701 
-710 QVLNRVLKLIRISI
+710 
-724 KIISSY
+724 
-730 PLKIM
+730 
-735 AQVFQKTY
+735 

>member
-78 ISFTLMAVI
+78 ISFTLMAII

-172 SDQGKIIAVSSND
+172 SYQGKIIAVSSND

-674 GFIIEISHL
+674 GLAIVKKIIEEHEGIIVVENIKSGGAHINIQLPISK
-683 FENSGIKITT
+683 SK
-693 NLLKGLPK
+693 
-701 IKVDANMMR
+701 
-710 QVLNRVLKLIRISI
+710 
-724 KIISSY
+724 
-730 PLKIM
+730 
-735 AQVFQKTY
+735 

>member
-36 IVLILSGFFI
+36 IVLILSSFFI

-138 ERMALSLSSLPATSQ
+138 ERMALSLSSLPETSQ

-446 FEIRYEKNNQVL
+446 FEVRYEKNNQVL

-569 INETIIEISHLF
+569 INETIIEICHLF

-593 KGLPKI
+593 KRLPKI

-614 QNAQDAMVSN
+614 QNSQDAMVNN

-637 KNYLVLSIEDNGP
+637 KNYLILSIEDNGP

-674 GFIIEISHL
+674 GLAIVKKIIEEHEGTIVIENIKSGGSHINIQLPISK
-683 FENSGIKITT
+683 SK
-693 NLLKGLPK
+693 
-701 IKVDANMMR
+701 
-710 QVLNRVLKLIRISI
+710 
-724 KIISSY
+724 
-730 PLKIM
+730 
-735 AQVFQKTY
+735 

>member
-6 AIAALV
+6 AIATVV

-36 IVLILSGFFI
+36 VVLILSGIFI
-46 LSLIAII
+46 LSLIAVI
-53 ANQIKKLFRNI
+53 ANQIKKLFGNI

-138 ERMALSLSSLPATSQ
+138 GRMAFTLSSMPTTSQ

-213 TNKGLYLRVLAP
+213 KNKGLYLRVLAP
-225 INGTSVS
+225 INGAAIS

-244 PNSLSTLAES
+244 PDSLSTLAES

-265 SYSRDSLKLIFSITL
+265 SYSRDSLKVIFSITL

-379 IVINDAMEIKSFNIA
+379 IVINDDMEIKSFNIA

-404 KNKDQLLT
+404 KNTDQLIT

-425 VSIQEEIKT
+425 ASIQEEIKT
-434 SNRKMQPEIIKQ
+434 LSSKKQFEIIKQ
-446 FEIRYEKNNQVL
+446 FEIKYEKNNQVL
-458 SLQITTLPQN
+458 SLQITPLPQN
-468 KVNNYVLMIDD
+468 KANNYVLMIDD
-479 ITMMIQAQRNAA
+479 VTMMIQAQRDAA

-524 LNKDDTEILDKA
+524 LNKEDTDILDKA

-556 YARAPKLNLESTD
+556 YARAPKLNLELTD
-569 INETIIEISHLF
+569 INETIKEISHLF
-581 ENSGIKITTNLL
+581 ENSGIKITTTLL
-593 KGLPKI
+593 KELPKI
-599 KVDANMMRQVLINLI
+599 KVDVNMMRQVLINLI
-614 QNAQDAMVSN
+614 QNAQDAMINN

-637 KNYLVLSIEDNGP
+637 KNYLILSIEDNGP
-650 GFSEDILKKA
+650 GFSADILKKA

-674 GFIIEISHL
+674 GLAIVKKIIEEHEGTIVVENIKSGGANINIQLPISK
-683 FENSGIKITT
+683 SK
-693 NLLKGLPK
+693 
-701 IKVDANMMR
+701 
-710 QVLNRVLKLIRISI
+710 
-724 KIISSY
+724 
-730 PLKIM
+730 
-735 AQVFQKTY
+735 

>member
-6 AIAALV
+6 AIASLV

-36 IVLILSGFFI
+36 VVLILSGVFI

-121 LGQKALDIM
+121 LCQKALDIM

-138 ERMALSLSSLPATSQ
+138 ERMALTLSSMPTTSQ
-153 YAALSD
+153 YGALSD
-159 LREKTGVQ
+159 LREKSGVQ

-200 QAENNIYGKIEPI
+200 QAENNVYGKIEPI
-213 TNKGLYLRVLAP
+213 TNKGLYLRVLTP
-225 INGTSVS
+225 INGALVS

-244 PNSLSTLAES
+244 PDSLSTIAES
-254 VQDVFQDYQKL
+254 VQTVFQDYHKL
-265 SYSRDSLKLIFSITL
+265 SYSRDSLKVIFSITL

-294 GFLLSRKLS
+294 GFLLSKKLS

-404 KNKDQLLT
+404 KNKDKLLT
-412 SISNKNKLLKDFV
+412 SISNNNELLTDFIR
-425 VSIQEEIKT
+425 SIQEEIYAF
-434 SNRKMQPEIIKQ
+434 SNKKQ
-446 FEIRYEKNNQVL
+446 TEVKKEFEIKYEKNNQVL
-458 SLQITTLPQN
+458 LLQITPLPQN
-468 KVNNYVLMIDD
+468 KLNNYVLMIDD
-479 ITMMIQAQRNAA
+479 ITMMIQAQRDAA

-518 HKLGSK
+518 HKLGAK
-524 LNKDDTEILDKA
+524 LNKDDTDILNKA
-536 VSTIVNQVDAMKTMV
+536 VATIVNQVDAMKTMV

-556 YARAPKLNLESTD
+556 YARAPKLNLELTD
-569 INETIIEISHLF
+569 INKFIKEISNLF
-581 ENSGIKITTNLL
+581 ENSGIKISTKLSRD
-593 KGLPKI
+593 LPET
-599 KVDANMMRQVLINLI
+599 KVDVNMMRQVLINLI
-614 QNAQDAMVSN
+614 QNAQDAMINN
-624 TKKPSIKINTNKY
+624 TKKPIIQISTNKL
-637 KNYLVLSIEDNGP
+637 KNYIALSIEDNGP
-650 GFSEDILKKA
+650 GFSADILKKA

-674 GFIIEISHL
+674 GLAIVKKIIEEHEGAITI
-683 FENSGIKITT
+683 ENIKNSGALINIQ
-693 NLLKGLPK
+693 LP
-701 IKVDANMMR
+701 
-710 QVLNRVLKLIRISI
+710 IS
-724 KIISSY
+724 KS
-730 PLKIM
+730 K
-735 AQVFQKTY
+735 

>member
-412 SISNKNKLLKDFV
+412 SISNKNKLLKDFI

-524 LNKDDTEILDKA
+524 LNKDDTEILEKA

-674 GFIIEISHL
+674 GLAIVKKIIEEHEGIIVV
-683 FENSGIKITT
+683 ENIKSGGAHINIQ
-693 NLLKGLPK
+693 LPIAK
-701 IKVDANMMR
+701 SK
-710 QVLNRVLKLIRISI
+710 
-724 KIISSY
+724 
-730 PLKIM
+730 
-735 AQVFQKTY
+735 

>member
-412 SISNKNKLLKDFV
+412 SISNKNKLLKDFI

-556 YARAPKLNLESTD
+556 YARAPKLNLESID

-674 GFIIEISHL
+674 GLAIVKKIIEEHEGIIVV
-683 FENSGIKITT
+683 ENIKSGGAHINIQ
-693 NLLKGLPK
+693 LPIAK
-701 IKVDANMMR
+701 SK
-710 QVLNRVLKLIRISI
+710 
-724 KIISSY
+724 
-730 PLKIM
+730 
-735 AQVFQKTY
+735 

>member
-6 AIAALV
+6 AIATLV
-12 GALLLFLLS
+12 GASLLFLLS

-36 IVLILSGFFI
+36 VVLILSGIFI

-138 ERMALSLSSLPATSQ
+138 GRMALTLSSMPTTSQ

-213 TNKGLYLRVLAP
+213 KNKGLYLRVLAP
-225 INGTSVS
+225 INGAAIS

-244 PNSLSTLAES
+244 PDSLTTLAES

-265 SYSRDSLKLIFSITL
+265 SYSRDSLKVIFSITL

-379 IVINDAMEIKSFNIA
+379 IVINDDMEIKSFNIA

-404 KNKDQLLT
+404 KNTNQLIT
-412 SISNKNKLLKDFV
+412 SISNKNKLLNNFV
-425 VSIQEEIKT
+425 VSIQEEIKVA
-434 SNRKMQPEIIKQ
+434 SSKKQFEIIKQ
-446 FEIRYEKNNQVL
+446 FEIKYEKNNQVL
-458 SLQITTLPQN
+458 SLQITPLPQN
-468 KVNNYVLMIDD
+468 KVKNYVLMIDD
-479 ITMMIQAQRNAA
+479 ITMMIQAQRDAA

-524 LNKDDTEILDKA
+524 LNKEDTDILDKA

-556 YARAPKLNLESTD
+556 YARAPKLNLELTD
-569 INETIIEISHLF
+569 INETIKEISHLF
-581 ENSGIKITTNLL
+581 ENSGIKITTTLL

-599 KVDANMMRQVLINLI
+599 KVDINMMRQVLINLI
-614 QNAQDAMVSN
+614 QNAQDAMVN
-624 TKKPSIKINTNKY
+624 HTKKPSIKINTNKY
-637 KNYLVLSIEDNGP
+637 KNYLILSIEDNGP
-650 GFSEDILKKA
+650 GFSADILKKA

-674 GFIIEISHL
+674 GLAIVKKIIEEHEGTIVVENIKSGGANINIQLPISK
-683 FENSGIKITT
+683 SK
-693 NLLKGLPK
+693 
-701 IKVDANMMR
+701 
-710 QVLNRVLKLIRISI
+710 
-724 KIISSY
+724 
-730 PLKIM
+730 
-735 AQVFQKTY
+735 

>member
-6 AIAALV
+6 AIATLV
-12 GALLLFLLS
+12 GASLLFLLS

-36 IVLILSGFFI
+36 VVLILSGIFI

-53 ANQIKKLFRNI
+53 ANQIKKLFGNI

-138 ERMALSLSSLPATSQ
+138 GRMALTLSSMPTTSQ

-213 TNKGLYLRVLAP
+213 KNKGLYLRVLAP
-225 INGTSVS
+225 INGAAIS

-244 PNSLSTLAES
+244 PDSLTTLAES

-265 SYSRDSLKLIFSITL
+265 SYSRDSLKVIFSITL

-379 IVINDAMEIKSFNIA
+379 IVINDDMEIKSFNIA

-399 QVDLS
+399 QIDLS
-404 KNKDQLLT
+404 KNTNQLIT
-412 SISNKNKLLKDFV
+412 SISNKNKLLNDFV
-425 VSIQEEIKT
+425 VSIQEEIKAA
-434 SNRKMQPEIIKQ
+434 SSKKHFEIIKQ
-446 FEIRYEKNNQVL
+446 FEIKYEKNNQVL
-458 SLQITTLPQN
+458 SLQITPLPQN
-468 KVNNYVLMIDD
+468 KVKNYVLMIDD
-479 ITMMIQAQRNAA
+479 ITMMIQAQRDAA

-524 LNKDDTEILDKA
+524 LNKEDTDILDKA

-556 YARAPKLNLESTD
+556 YARAPKLNLELTD
-569 INETIIEISHLF
+569 INETIKEISHLF
-581 ENSGIKITTNLL
+581 ENSGIKITTTLL

-599 KVDANMMRQVLINLI
+599 KVDINMMRQVLINLI
-614 QNAQDAMVSN
+614 QNAQDAMINN

-637 KNYLVLSIEDNGP
+637 KNYLILSIEDNGP
-650 GFSEDILKKA
+650 GFSADILKKA

-674 GFIIEISHL
+674 GLAIVKKIIEEHEGTIVVENIKNGGANINIQLPISK
-683 FENSGIKITT
+683 SK
-693 NLLKGLPK
+693 
-701 IKVDANMMR
+701 
-710 QVLNRVLKLIRISI
+710 
-724 KIISSY
+724 
-730 PLKIM
+730 
-735 AQVFQKTY
+735 

>member
-6 AIAALV
+6 AIATLV
-12 GALLLFLLS
+12 GASLLFLLS

-36 IVLILSGFFI
+36 VVLILSGIFI

-138 ERMALSLSSLPATSQ
+138 GRMALTLSSMPTTSQ

-213 TNKGLYLRVLAP
+213 KNKGLYLRVLAP
-225 INGTSVS
+225 INGAAIS

-244 PNSLSTLAES
+244 PDSLTTLAES

-265 SYSRDSLKLIFSITL
+265 SYSRDSLKVIFSITL

-352 TSENNQI
+352 TSANNQI

-379 IVINDAMEIKSFNIA
+379 IVINDDMEIKSFNIA

-399 QVDLS
+399 QIDLS
-404 KNKDQLLT
+404 KNTNQLIT
-412 SISNKNKLLKDFV
+412 SISNKNKLLNDFV
-425 VSIQEEIKT
+425 VSIQEEIKAA
-434 SNRKMQPEIIKQ
+434 SSKKHFEIIKQ
-446 FEIRYEKNNQVL
+446 FEIKYEKNNQVL
-458 SLQITTLPQN
+458 SLQITPLPQN
-468 KVNNYVLMIDD
+468 KVKNYVLMIDD
-479 ITMMIQAQRNAA
+479 ITMMIQAQRDAA

-524 LNKDDTEILDKA
+524 LNKEDTDILDKA

-556 YARAPKLNLESTD
+556 YARAPKLNLELTD
-569 INETIIEISHLF
+569 INKTIKEISHLF
-581 ENSGIKITTNLL
+581 ENSGIKITTTLL

-599 KVDANMMRQVLINLI
+599 KVDVNMMRQVLINLI
-614 QNAQDAMVSN
+614 QNAQDAMINN

-637 KNYLVLSIEDNGP
+637 KNYLILSIEDNGP
-650 GFSEDILKKA
+650 GFSADILKKA
-660 FEPYVTTKSHGTGL
+660 FEPYVTSKSHGTGL
-674 GFIIEISHL
+674 GLAIVKKIIEEHEGTIVVENIKNGGANINIQLPISK
-683 FENSGIKITT
+683 SK
-693 NLLKGLPK
+693 
-701 IKVDANMMR
+701 
-710 QVLNRVLKLIRISI
+710 
-724 KIISSY
+724 
-730 PLKIM
+730 
-735 AQVFQKTY
+735 

>member
-6 AIAALV
+6 AIATLV
-12 GALLLFLLS
+12 GASLLFLLS

-36 IVLILSGFFI
+36 VVLILSGIFI

-53 ANQIKKLFRNI
+53 ANQIKKLFGNI

-138 ERMALSLSSLPATSQ
+138 GRMALTLSSMPTTSQ

-213 TNKGLYLRVLAP
+213 KNKGLYLRVLAP
-225 INGTSVS
+225 INGAAIS

-244 PNSLSTLAES
+244 PDSLTTLAES

-265 SYSRDSLKLIFSITL
+265 SYSRDSLKVIFSITL

-379 IVINDAMEIKSFNIA
+379 IVINDDMEIKSFNIA

-399 QVDLS
+399 QIDLS
-404 KNKDQLLT
+404 KNTNQLIT
-412 SISNKNKLLKDFV
+412 SISNKNKLLNDFV
-425 VSIQEEIKT
+425 VSIQEEIKAAR
-434 SNRKMQPEIIKQ
+434 SKKHFEIIKQ
-446 FEIRYEKNNQVL
+446 FEIKYEKNNQVL
-458 SLQITTLPQN
+458 SLQITPLPQN
-468 KVNNYVLMIDD
+468 KVKNYVLMIDD
-479 ITMMIQAQRNAA
+479 ITMMIQAQRDAA

-524 LNKDDTEILDKA
+524 LNKEDTDILDKA

-556 YARAPKLNLESTD
+556 YARAPKLNLELTD
-569 INETIIEISHLF
+569 INETIKEISHLF
-581 ENSGIKITTNLL
+581 ENSGIKITTTLL

-599 KVDANMMRQVLINLI
+599 KVDVNMMRQVLINLI
-614 QNAQDAMVSN
+614 QNAQDAMINN

-637 KNYLVLSIEDNGP
+637 KNYLILSIEDNGP
-650 GFSEDILKKA
+650 GFSADILKKA
-660 FEPYVTTKSHGTGL
+660 FEPYVTSKSHGTGL
-674 GFIIEISHL
+674 GLAIVKKIIEEHEGTIAVENIKNGGANINIQLPISK
-683 FENSGIKITT
+683 SK
-693 NLLKGLPK
+693 
-701 IKVDANMMR
+701 
-710 QVLNRVLKLIRISI
+710 
-724 KIISSY
+724 
-730 PLKIM
+730 
-735 AQVFQKTY
+735 

>member
-265 SYSRDSLKLIFSITL
+265 SYSRYSLKLIFSITL

-624 TKKPSIKINTNKY
+624 TKKPSIKINTNNY

-660 FEPYVTTKSHGTGL
+660 FEPYVTTKLHGTGL
-674 GFIIEISHL
+674 GLAIVKKIIEEHEGIIVVENIKSGGAHINIQLPISK
-683 FENSGIKITT
+683 SK
-693 NLLKGLPK
+693 
-701 IKVDANMMR
+701 
-710 QVLNRVLKLIRISI
+710 
-724 KIISSY
+724 
-730 PLKIM
+730 
-735 AQVFQKTY
+735 

>member
-6 AIAALV
+6 AIATLV
-12 GALLLFLLS
+12 GVSLLFLLS

-36 IVLILSGFFI
+36 VVLILSGIFI

-138 ERMALSLSSLPATSQ
+138 GRMALTLSSMPTTSQ

-213 TNKGLYLRVLAP
+213 KNKGLYLRVLAP
-225 INGTSVS
+225 INGAAIS

-244 PNSLSTLAES
+244 PDSLTTLAES

-265 SYSRDSLKLIFSITL
+265 SYSRDSLKVIFSITL

-379 IVINDAMEIKSFNIA
+379 IVINDDMEIKSFNIA

-404 KNKDQLLT
+404 KNTNQLIT
-412 SISNKNKLLKDFV
+412 SISNKNKLLNNFV
-425 VSIQEEIKT
+425 MSIQEEIKAA
-434 SNRKMQPEIIKQ
+434 SSKKQFEIIKQ
-446 FEIRYEKNNQVL
+446 FEIKYEKNNQVL
-458 SLQITTLPQN
+458 SLQITPLPQN

-479 ITMMIQAQRNAA
+479 ITMMIQAQRDAA

-524 LNKDDTEILDKA
+524 LNKEDTDIVDKA

-556 YARAPKLNLESTD
+556 YARAPKLNLELTD
-569 INETIIEISHLF
+569 INETIKEISHLF
-581 ENSGIKITTNLL
+581 ENSGIKITTTLL

-599 KVDANMMRQVLINLI
+599 KIDINMMRQVLINLI
-614 QNAQDAMVSN
+614 QNAQDAMVN
-624 TKKPSIKINTNKY
+624 HTKKPRIKINTNKY
-637 KNYLVLSIEDNGP
+637 KNYLILSIEDNGP
-650 GFSEDILKKA
+650 GFSADILKKA

-674 GFIIEISHL
+674 GLAIVKKIIEEHEGTIVVENIKSGGANINIQLPISK
-683 FENSGIKITT
+683 SK
-693 NLLKGLPK
+693 
-701 IKVDANMMR
+701 
-710 QVLNRVLKLIRISI
+710 
-724 KIISSY
+724 
-730 PLKIM
+730 
-735 AQVFQKTY
+735 

>member
-6 AIAALV
+6 AIASLV

-21 KASSSSEFISGSSYT
+21 KASSSSEFISGNSYT
-36 IVLILSGFFI
+36 IVLILSIVFI

-53 ANQIKKLFRNI
+53 ANQIKKLFGNI
-64 KKDVMGS
+64 KKDVIGS

-138 ERMALSLSSLPATSQ
+138 ERMALTLSSMPATSQ
-153 YAALSD
+153 YGALSD
-159 LREKTGVQ
+159 LREKSGVQ

-200 QAENNIYGKIEPI
+200 QADNRVYGKIEPI
-213 TNKGLYLRVLAP
+213 KNKGLYLRVLAP
-225 INGTSVS
+225 INGTAVS
-232 NERLILQILQPV
+232 NERLILQSLQPV
-244 PNSLSTLAES
+244 PDSLSTIAES
-254 VQDVFQDYQKL
+254 VQAVFQDYQKL
-265 SYSRDSLKLIFSITL
+265 SYSRDSLKVIFSITL

-399 QVDLS
+399 RVDLS
-404 KNKDQLLT
+404 KNKDKLIT
-412 SISNKNKLLKDFV
+412 SISIKNQSLKDFV
-425 VSIQEEIKT
+425 AGIQDEIKIFNKKKQT
-434 SNRKMQPEIIKQ
+434 EIIKQ
-446 FEIRYEKNNQVL
+446 FEIKYEKNNQVL
-458 SLQITTLPQN
+458 LLQITPLPQN
-468 KVNNYVLMIDD
+468 KLNNFVLMIDD
-479 ITMMIQAQRNAA
+479 ITMMIQAQRDAA

-518 HKLGSK
+518 HKLEAK
-524 LNKDDTEILDKA
+524 LNKDDTDVLNKA
-536 VSTIVNQVDAMKTMV
+536 VATIVNQVDAMKTMV

-556 YARAPKLNLESTD
+556 YARAPKLNLELTD
-569 INETIIEISHLF
+569 FNKFIKEISHLF
-581 ENSGIKITTNLL
+581 ENSGIKISTKLS
-593 KGLPKI
+593 KDLPEI
-599 KVDANMMRQVLINLI
+599 KVDVNMMRQVLINLI
-614 QNAQDAMVSN
+614 QNAQDAITNN
-624 TKKPSIKINTNKY
+624 TKNPIIQINTNKQ
-637 KNYLVLSIEDNGP
+637 KNYIALSIEDNGP
-650 GFSEDILKKA
+650 GFSMDILKKA

-674 GFIIEISHL
+674 GLAIVKKIIEEHEGVITI
-683 FENSGIKITT
+683 ENVKNGGAVINI
-693 NLLKGLPK
+693 
-701 IKVDANMMR
+701 
-710 QVLNRVLKLIRISI
+710 Q
-724 KIISSY
+724 
-730 PLKIM
+730 
-735 AQVFQKTY
+735 

>member
-412 SISNKNKLLKDFV
+412 SISNKNKLLKDFI

-674 GFIIEISHL
+674 GLAIVKKIIEEHDGLITIENVKSGGAIINIQLPISK
-683 FENSGIKITT
+683 SK
-693 NLLKGLPK
+693 
-701 IKVDANMMR
+701 
-710 QVLNRVLKLIRISI
+710 
-724 KIISSY
+724 
-730 PLKIM
+730 
-735 AQVFQKTY
+735 